1 MNNNFDIKIVELK
14 YSNGVVGDPYAE
26 DLCHSVNTLINYIT
40 GNCSASGGYHL
51 EMKGIS
57 NYRSCM
63 MSCRIGGY
71 HLEMKGISN
80 YLYGY

>member
-40 GNCSASGGYHL
+40 GNCY
-51 EMKGIS
+51 
-57 NYRSCM
+57 
-63 MSCRIGGY
+63 
-71 HLEMKGISN
+71 
-80 YLYGY
+80 